1 MTTTNPTHAAY
12 LQNESWSMPRF
23 YLGHSAEEAEAKAV
37 AALLS
42 ITADDRDEDEFPDDR
57 DEDEFPDDQSW
68 VDCCLEE
75 SWALDSGEIV
85 GEEA

>member
-12 LQNESWSMPRF
+12 LQNESWPMPRF

-42 ITADDRDEDEFPDDR
+42 ITADDRDEDEFPDD
-57 DEDEFPDDQSW
+57 QSW
-68 VDCCLEE
+68 VDCCLGE
-75 SWALDSGEIV
+75 SWSLDSGEIV
-85 GEEA
+85 EQEA